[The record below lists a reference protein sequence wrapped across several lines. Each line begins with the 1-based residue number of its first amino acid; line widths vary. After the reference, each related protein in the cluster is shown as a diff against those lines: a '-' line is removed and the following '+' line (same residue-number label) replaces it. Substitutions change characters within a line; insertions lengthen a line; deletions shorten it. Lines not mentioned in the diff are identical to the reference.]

1 MTNPQKAIAALRNLA
16 GTKRSNQNHDVYIPV
31 KRDVAKN
38 DFKLTKAMFWKLWE
52 YHSQECYEINSDNEK
67 VVKTI
72 FRYFLKQED
81 FNQYGL
87 IKSVP
92 SLEKGLLIYGNYGI
106 GKSLLF
112 EILHKIGK
120 ELVTKRNDA
129 SLWFNCISSGSFI
142 DDYMRA
148 SRDKES
154 TFSLKHYYSGKLYI
168 DDLGF
173 EKKAF
178 NKTEVFAEVLFER
191 NKNKAITYVTT
202 NHKPS
207 EITERYGERIGDRLP
222 EMFNIIKWEGK
233 SFRR

>member
-1 MTNPQKAIAALRNLA
+1 MTNPQKAVESLRNLA
-16 GTKRSNQNHDVYIPV
+16 NAKGVKQIHEVYVPV
-31 KRDVAKN
+31 KRDMPKN
-38 DFKLTKAMFWKLWE
+38 DFKLTKSIFWKLWE
-52 YHSQECYEINSDNEK
+52 YHSQGCYKINPDNAK
-67 VVKTI
+67 VLKTV

-92 SLEKGLLIYGNYGI
+92 SLDKGLLIYGNYGI

-112 EILHKIGK
+112 EILHEIGK
-120 ELVTKRNDA
+120 ELVKKRNDT
-129 SLWFNCISSGSFI
+129 SLWFNRISSGSFV
-142 DDYMRA
+142 DEYMRA

-154 TFSLKHYYSGKLYI
+154 TFSLKNYYNGKLYI

-178 NKTEVFAEVLFER
+178 NKTEVFADVLFER
-191 NKNKAITYVTT
+191 NKNKAITFVTT

-233 SFRR
+233 SFRK

>member
-1 MTNPQKAIAALRNLA
+1 MTNHRKAIEALRNLA
-16 GTKRSNQNHDVYIPV
+16 GSKRSNTDHDVYVPL
-31 KRDVAKN
+31 KRDVIEN
-38 DFKLTKAMFWKLWE
+38 DFKLTKSMFWKLWK
-52 YHSQECYEINSDNEK
+52 YHSKDSYEINLDNDK

-81 FNQYGL
+81 FNEYGL

-120 ELVTKRNDA
+120 ELVTKRNDT
-129 SLWFNCISSGSFI
+129 SLWFNCISSGAFV
-142 DDYMRA
+142 DEYMRA

-154 TFSLKHYYSGKLYI
+154 TFSLKHYYTGKLYI

-173 EKKAF
+173 ENKAF
-178 NKTEVFAEVLFER
+178 NKTEVFAELLFER
-191 NKNKAITYVTT
+191 NKNNAITYVTT

-233 SFRR
+233 SFRK